1 MKIIDSRCR
10 PNTPEFMAMYNKP
23 ANAGT
28 WKKFGYPC
36 PPDVSLDTFLDNL
49 DKAGIYKGIFLGRQV
64 YQPDG
69 VTMVKGVTND
79 YVKQCVD
86 NSHGKLVGVAGVD
99 PLHTDAAAELDRA
112 VNELGLKGV
121 SIDLDTFS
129 VYPQDRILFPIFDK
143 AQKLGV
149 AVSFTMGPLV
159 GRFSHPDYIDIVAG
173 EFPDLRIL
181 CSHGCYPQVTEFI
194 GLAYRCDNVW
204 LEASIYEFL
213 PGATPIIEAANGFL
227 SDKIVYGSAFPFNPI
242 EIIDT
247 FKKFPISEENMEK
260 VLYKNVCDVYKID

>member
-1 MKIIDSRCR
+1 MKVIDSRCR

-23 ANAGT
+23 ANEGT

-36 PPDVSLDTFLDNL
+36 PPSVSLEQFIKDLDRIGI
-49 DKAGIYKGIFLGRQV
+49 DKAVFLGRQV

-79 YVKQCVD
+79 YVKECVD
-86 NSHGKLVGVAGVD
+86 KSNGKIVGVAGVD
-99 PLHTDAAAELDRA
+99 PLHTDAAHELDRA

-129 VYPQDRILFPIFDK
+129 VYPQDRILFPIYDK
-143 AQKLGV
+143 ASKLGV
-149 AVSFTMGPLV
+149 PVSFTMGPLV
-159 GRFSHPDYIDIVAG
+159 GKFSDPDYIDIVAE
-173 EFPDLRIL
+173 EFPNLTIL

-194 GLAYRCDNVW
+194 GLAYRRDNVY

-213 PGATPIIEAANGFL
+213 PGGMPVIEAANGFL
-227 SDKIVYGSAFPFNPI
+227 QDKILYGSAFPFNPI
-242 EIIDT
+242 ETIER
-247 FKKFPISEENMEK
+247 FKQFPICEESLEK
-260 VLYKNVCDVYKID
+260 VLYKNAAKLYNL